1 MKHII
6 ITTIAAV
13 LVVGCGESPKDIWEA
28 AKQGNTKA
36 VKQHLDAGTDVDAKD
51 DQYGGTPLHYAA
63 MEGHMEIVE
72 LLITKGADV
81 NAATKNGHT
90 ALSYTKLHPETAE
103 LLRKHGG
110 KTKKELEAATPE
122 PPAAKA
128 PDISIHGAAMQ
139 GNIEAVKKHLAAG
152 VDVNAT
158 SKMWSGMTPLHI
170 AAEGGHNEIA
180 ELLIA
185 KGADLT
191 AKDQNPFVGGTPLDW
206 AIKRGKNETAALL
219 RKHGGKYSK
228 IRFAARGGDIK
239 AVKEFLAAGADVNTK
254 DKRGDTPLDIAEL
267 LFEWESPEV
276 KAAKKEMA
284 DLLRK
289 HGGKTGE
296 ELKAEGK

>member
-1 MKHII
+1 MKQTL

-13 LVVGCGESPKDIWEA
+13 VLVGCGKSQQSAPTPEA
-28 AKQGNTKA
+28 KPVA
-36 VKQHLDAGTDVDAKD
+36 
-51 DQYGGTPLHYAA
+51 
-63 MEGHMEIVE
+63 
-72 LLITKGADV
+72 
-81 NAATKNGHT
+81 
-90 ALSYTKLHPETAE
+90 
-103 LLRKHGG
+103 
-110 KTKKELEAATPE
+110 EAATPE
-122 PPAAKA
+122 PATAKA
-128 PDISIHGAAMQ
+128 PDIDIWTAIIK

-206 AIKRGKNETAALL
+206 AIKRGKIETADII
-219 RKHGGKYSK
+219 RKNGGKYSK

-239 AVKEFLAAGADVNTK
+239 AVKEFLAAGADLNTK

-276 KAAKKEMA
+276 KAAKKEIA

-289 HGGKTGE
+289 HGGKTAK
-296 ELKAEGK
+296 ELRAEGK